1 MIKFPYGGSVVT
13 AAAFIAVSFLTYAN
27 PLTAE
32 ANPFQGPSTQVQK
45 HEHSKASPSG
55 SSAPTGLN
63 ATAESAKAAAS
74 LNEKVIELAEA
85 STTAGTIKT
94 LPAASI
100 QKYMATAYCLHGRT
114 ASGKMVARGLIAADP
129 SLLPLGSRVRLD
141 AGSYSGEY
149 LVADTG
155 GAVRGR
161 HIDIWTASAR
171 EAMTF
176 GKRSVK
182 LTVLSY
188 GAARRALRRKARS

>member
-1 MIKFPYGGSVVT
+1 MKSLYGGSVVT
-13 AAAFIAVSFLTYAN
+13 AASLIALSLFTYAN
-27 PLTAE
+27 PLIAE
-32 ANPFQGPSTQVQK
+32 ANPFQGPSTQEQK
-45 HEHSKASPSG
+45 REHSTASPSG
-55 SSAPTGLN
+55 SSSPSTDLPATSESTMTG
-63 ATAESAKAAAS
+63 AT
-74 LNEKVIELAEA
+74 LTGKVVEVAEA
-85 STTAGTIKT
+85 STTTEMIKT

-100 QKYMATAYCLHGRT
+100 QNYMATAYCLRGRT

-129 SLLPLGSRVRLD
+129 SVLPLGSRVRLD

-176 GKRSVK
+176 GRRSVK

>member
-1 MIKFPYGGSVVT
+1 MKSLYGGSVVT
-13 AAAFIAVSFLTYAN
+13 AAALIALGLFAYAS
-27 PLTAE
+27 PLIAE
-32 ANPFQGPSTQVQK
+32 ANPFQEPTQEQKREHSRATPSSSSPSTNL
-45 HEHSKASPSG
+45 P
-55 SSAPTGLN
+55 
-63 ATAESAKAAAS
+63 AAS
-74 LNEKVIELAEA
+74 EPTMTGATLTGKVVEVAEA
-85 STTAGTIKT
+85 STTTEMIKT
-94 LPAASI
+94 LPAAPI
-100 QKYMATAYCLHGRT
+100 QNYMATAYCLRGRT

-129 SLLPLGSRVRLD
+129 LVLPLGSRVRLD

-176 GKRSVK
+176 GRRSVK

-188 GAARRALRRKARS
+188 GAARKALRRKARS

>member
-1 MIKFPYGGSVVT
+1 MKSLYGGSVVT
-13 AAAFIAVSFLTYAN
+13 AAALIALSLFTYAS
-27 PLTAE
+27 PLIAE
-32 ANPFQGPSTQVQK
+32 ANPFQESSTQEQK
-45 HEHSKASPSG
+45 REHSKASPSR
-55 SSAPTGLN
+55 SSSPSTNLPPTS
-63 ATAESAKAAAS
+63 ESTMTGAI
-74 LNEKVIELAEA
+74 LTGRVIERAEA
-85 STTAGTIKT
+85 STTTEMIKT
-94 LPAASI
+94 LPI
-100 QKYMATAYCLHGRT
+100 QNYMATAYCLRGRT

-176 GKRSVK
+176 GRRSVK

>member
-1 MIKFPYGGSVVT
+1 MKSLYGGSVVT
-13 AAAFIAVSFLTYAN
+13 AAALIALSLFTYAN
-27 PLTAE
+27 PLIAE
-32 ANPFQGPSTQVQK
+32 ANPFQEPSTQEQK
-45 HEHSKASPSG
+45 REHSKASPSR
-55 SSAPTGLN
+55 SSSPSTNVPATSESTMTG
-63 ATAESAKAAAS
+63 AT
-74 LNEKVIELAEA
+74 LTGKVIEVAEA
-85 STTAGTIKT
+85 STTTEMIKT
-94 LPAASI
+94 LPVAPI
-100 QKYMATAYCLHGRT
+100 QNYMATAYCLRGRT

-176 GKRSVK
+176 GRRSVK

>member
-1 MIKFPYGGSVVT
+1 MKSLYGGSVVT
-13 AAAFIAVSFLTYAN
+13 TAALIAPGLFAYAS
-27 PLTAE
+27 PLIAE
-32 ANPFQGPSTQVQK
+32 ANPLQEPTQEQKREHSRATPSSSSPSTNL
-45 HEHSKASPSG
+45 P
-55 SSAPTGLN
+55 
-63 ATAESAKAAAS
+63 AAS
-74 LNEKVIELAEA
+74 EPTMTGATLTGKVVEVAEA
-85 STTAGTIKT
+85 STTTEMIKT
-94 LPAASI
+94 LPAAPI
-100 QKYMATAYCLHGRT
+100 QNYMATAYCLRGRT

-129 SLLPLGSRVRLD
+129 LVLPLGSRVRLD

-176 GKRSVK
+176 GRRSVK

-188 GAARRALRRKARS
+188 GAARKALRRKARS

>member
-1 MIKFPYGGSVVT
+1 MKSLYGGSVVT
-13 AAAFIAVSFLTYAN
+13 AAALIALSLFTYAS
-27 PLTAE
+27 PLIAE
-32 ANPFQGPSTQVQK
+32 ANPFQEPSTQKQER
-45 HEHSKASPSG
+45 EHSKAPSSG
-55 SSAPTGLN
+55 S
-63 ATAESAKAAAS
+63 AAS
-74 LNEKVIELAEA
+74 ASLPAASEPTMTGATLTGKVIEVTAA
-85 STTAGTIKT
+85 STTTEMIKT
-94 LPAASI
+94 LPARPI
-100 QKYMATAYCLHGRT
+100 QTYMATAYCLRGRT

-129 SLLPLGSRVRLD
+129 SVLPLGSRVRLD

-176 GKRSVK
+176 GRRSVK